1 MDNYNLTL
9 RQRKLLH
16 YLQQQKSY
24 TTGEVLA
31 GHLHVSART
40 IRNDVNEINQL
51 IKNSGVH
58 ITSKRSWGY
67 ILEFETIESI
77 Q

>member
-16 YLQQQKSY
+16 YLQQQKTY
-24 TTGEVLA
+24 TTGEEL
-31 GHLHVSART
+31 GRNLHVSART

-51 IKNSGVH
+51 IKNSGVC
-58 ITSKRSWGY
+58 IGSKEKLGISSC
-67 ILEFETIESI
+67 I
-77 Q
+77 